1 MLYYIFRVHNRFCL
15 MIHRILCGFCFYLL
29 KACKLWINDT
39 ESIDWADNRMN
50 QRTIERLARVC
61 ISTSVHL
68 QCITDMTGHVVLA
81 KSAFSSLVFFLVV
94 THRLSLQSHS
104 PIHLLC

>member
-1 MLYYIFRVHNRFCL
+1 MFYYIYIL
-15 MIHRILCGFCFYLL
+15 MIHRITCDLVL

-61 ISTSVHL
+61 IMTSVYSKY
-68 QCITDMTGHVVLA
+68 ITDMTDHVSLEML
-81 KSAFSSLVFFLVV
+81 AFS
-94 THRLSLQSHS
+94 
-104 PIHLLC
+104 